1 MAEDSD
7 TQYAESA
14 GLSIAYRTVG
24 HGPLAGLVRLG
35 LR

>member
-14 GLSIAYRTVG
+14 GLSIAYRAVG
-24 HGPLAGLVRLG
+24 TARWQVWSASA
-35 LR
+35 